1 MPGTK
6 VTDLAAK
13 KYGFYM
19 NGDSYWSQ
27 SFIWGWG
34 GTLFTVNDEGKV
46 TEHRRQLARVGERLD
61 LPQGQGPRHGRAGHL
76 GLQDRRTTT

>member
-1 MPGTK
+1 M
-6 VTDLAAK
+6 TDLAAQ

-46 TEHRRQLARVGERLD
+46 TNIGVNSPGVGERLD
-61 LPQGQGPRHGRAGHL
+61 LPQGQGPRRGRTGHL
-76 GLQDRRTTT
+76 GLQDLRTTT